1 MIFYGQLRGFSQP
14 ITCGRNAFD
23 MADKPPIKTNLPPP
37 PSIRRDNPLLEGF
50 LERKYARYE
59 YSELCPGVPAE
70 YRDGYSGNL
79 LCFERR
85 QKVQQK
91 PGEDPLA
98 LHERLRPVV
107 TGATSVIERPTRIIT
122 YSDLTKDVSSI
133 VHVEGAVAILT
144 SSCKHETPYQTLV
157 GKRVRQQ
164 TIPRGDKPPI
174 YIYDLE
180 SLGRPLTQEEKNKI
194 YDR

>member
-1 MIFYGQLRGFSQP
+1 
-14 ITCGRNAFD
+14 
-23 MADKPPIKTNLPPP
+23 MADKPIKIGPRPGQVETKPR
-37 PSIRRDNPLLEGF
+37 SSANPFPTGNSK
-50 LERKYARYE
+50 RTYASYE
-59 YSELCPGVPAE
+59 YSDYCPGVPNE
-70 YRDGYSGNL
+70 YRDGYFGNL
-79 LCFERR
+79 LCFGQR

-122 YSDLTKDVSSI
+122 YSDLIKAVSSI
-133 VHVEGAVAILT
+133 VHVEGAVAVLT

-157 GKRVRQQ
+157 GKVVRQQ

-180 SLGRPLTQEEKNKI
+180 PLRKPLTEEEKNKI